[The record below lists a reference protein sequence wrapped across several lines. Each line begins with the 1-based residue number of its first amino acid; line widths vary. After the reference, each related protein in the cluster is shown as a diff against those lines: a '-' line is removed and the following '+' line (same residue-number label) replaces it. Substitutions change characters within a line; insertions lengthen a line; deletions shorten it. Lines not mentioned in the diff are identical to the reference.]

1 MPYMELI
8 KTESG
13 VMDVQPV
20 GKSLKVIPSNRWR
33 TPNLH
38 MNCKEWLDNPQNK
51 NTRIWQEKLRQNC
64 PINTHDITCVKSIC
78 GTELETIRGETVRN
92 KPIRVD
98 TEEYTK
104 ITEYFYKLH
113 KFMTLI
119 SDIIFIIG
127 NEIIIK

>member
-38 MNCKEWLDNPQNK
+38 MNCKEWLDNPQKQEYEDIAGK
-51 NTRIWQEKLRQNC
+51 NTTKLTYQ
-64 PINTHDITCVKSIC
+64 
-78 GTELETIRGETVRN
+78 
-92 KPIRVD
+92 
-98 TEEYTK
+98 YT
-104 ITEYFYKLH
+104 
-113 KFMTLI
+113 
-119 SDIIFIIG
+119 
-127 NEIIIK
+127 